1 MRVASSTLKRQF
13 RTPTGAIDGLISG
26 EIIQLKSGPHLL
38 SIIRDITERK
48 RAETA
53 LAESERRFRLL
64 AENSTDV
71 VWAMGLDGRFT
82 YVSPTVLGL
91 RGYTVDE
98 VMAQT
103 MDQVLTPEGLRVLQE
118 GMATIF
124 EPVAPG
130 EDVDK
135 RRVVDLQQLCK
146 DGSLVW
152 TEVSVGIMRDESGE
166 IVGIQGASRDITERK
181 RVEEALRMSEERF
194 SAAFRSSPDAF
205 FLSSVPEGRIIE
217 SNATASRMT
226 GYTAEE
232 MLGRTTTELGLWVD
246 PAAREEY
253 TARVRREGRVLDYEA
268 QFRTPTG
275 AIDGLI
281 SGEIIQ
287 LKDGPYFL
295 SIVRDVTERKRAAES
310 LMAQNRLLEK
320 ARQRLSAQVEEKAR
334 FVATVSHE
342 LRTPLAVV
350 LGFASEL
357 CDRAGTLPKSEVLE
371 FANLIR
377 DGAAA
382 ANNLAEDLLT
392 AARIGIGPIAL
403 APEAVDLESAVVAAA
418 AEAETAS
425 HVRLKSLELA
435 GAGTVAWAD
444 PQRVRQIMRNL
455 LVNAGRHGGSHITV
469 ASGVCGDSPAVFCRV
484 ADDGPGVP
492 EHLLDVLFDPYQHGA
507 REAGLT
513 ESVGLGLYLSRNL
526 ARFMGGDLT
535 YHRDGAFTVF
545 ELTLPGSRVAA
556 AV

>member
-1 MRVASSTLKRQF
+1 
-13 RTPTGAIDGLISG
+13 
-26 EIIQLKSGPHLL
+26 
-38 SIIRDITERK
+38 
-48 RAETA
+48 
-53 LAESERRFRLL
+53 
-64 AENSTDV
+64 
-71 VWAMGLDGRFT
+71 
-82 YVSPTVLGL
+82 
-91 RGYTVDE
+91 
-98 VMAQT
+98 
-103 MDQVLTPEGLRVLQE
+103 
-118 GMATIF
+118 
-124 EPVAPG
+124 
-130 EDVDK
+130 
-135 RRVVDLQQLCK
+135 
-146 DGSLVW
+146 
-152 TEVSVGIMRDESGE
+152 
-166 IVGIQGASRDITERK
+166 
-181 RVEEALRMSEERF
+181 MSEERF

-205 FLSSVPEGRIIE
+205 FLSSVPEGRIVE
-217 SNATASRMT
+217 SNEAASRLT
-226 GYTAEE
+226 GYTAQE
-232 MLGRTTTELGLWVD
+232 MLGHSTTELGLWLD
-246 PAAREEY
+246 PAARKEY
-253 TARVRREGRVLDYEA
+253 VARVQGEGRVLDFEA

-281 SGEIIQ
+281 SGEIIR

-295 SIVRDVTERKRAAES
+295 RIVRDVTERKRAAES
-310 LMAQNRLLEK
+310 LMAQNRLLEN

-357 CDRAGTLPKSEVLE
+357 SARAGTLPRSEVLE

-377 DGAAA
+377 EGAAA
-382 ANNLAEDLLT
+382 ANNLAEDLLI

-418 AEAETAS
+418 AEPETAS
-425 HVRLKSLELA
+425 HIRLKSLELA

-444 PQRVRQIMRNL
+444 PQRVRQIVRNL

-469 ASGVCGDSPAVFCRV
+469 ASGVCADSPAVFCRV